1 MNISFSRINFF
12 IILLGVT
19 LVTSSL
25 AQQWQ
30 LVWSDEFD
38 GNAVN
43 DSNWTH
49 EIGGNGWGNGELQ
62 YYTDRDTNSYVNN
75 GYLVIQ
81 ALRENYSAWN
91 YTSARLKSQGKRFF
105 KYGKILARIK
115 LPYGKG
121 LWPAFWMLGESF
133 PIVGWPDCGEIDIV
147 ELVGGP
153 SGDNTVYG
161 TAHWENENGQHAQY
175 GNSYSLASG
184 IFADNFHLFSIIW
197 DEQKIRW
204 YVDNQLY
211 HEIDITPASL
221 SEFHEEFFMILN
233 VAVGGT
239 WPGPPDSTTVFPQK
253 MIVDYIKVY
262 EDSPSLAE
270 DESNVPIKFNLYQ
283 NFPNPFNL
291 TTTIKYQVPEISFV
305 SLKLYDVLGN
315 EIGTLVDEE
324 KFIGSYEVEFDATG
338 LPSGI
343 YFYKL
348 SVVPTAR
355 QDLVLNDGQAG
366 SFVKTKKMIL
376 LK

>member
-1 MNISFSRINFF
+1 MRKFKEMNKSLSRINLFT
-12 IILLGVT
+12 ILFGVT

-30 LVWSDEFD
+30 LVWSDEFG
-38 GNAVN
+38 GNVVN
-43 DSNWTH
+43 DSNWIH

-81 ALRENYSAWN
+81 ALQENYSAWN

-175 GNSYSLASG
+175 GNSYTLTSG

-204 YVDNQLY
+204 YVDNLLY

-221 SEFHEEFFMILN
+221 SEFHEEFFIVLN
-233 VAVGGT
+233 VAVGGN

-253 MIVDYIKVY
+253 MKVDYVKVY
-262 EDSPSLAE
+262 KDSPSSVE
-270 DESNVPIKFNLYQ
+270 DESNVPIEFNLYQ
-283 NFPNPFNL
+283 NYPNPFNNS
-291 TTTIKYQVPEISFV
+291 TVIKYSIAQEGLLTLKIYNIMGEEITVLVEEVKQAGDYQVTFTTEQ
-305 SLKLYDVLGN
+305 L
-315 EIGTLVDEE
+315 T
-324 KFIGSYEVEFDATG
+324 
-338 LPSGI
+338 SGV
-343 YFYKL
+343 YFYRL
-348 SVVPTAR
+348 
-355 QDLVLNDGQAG
+355 QAG
-366 SFVKTKKMIL
+366 DFVQSKRMIL
-376 LK
+376 MK